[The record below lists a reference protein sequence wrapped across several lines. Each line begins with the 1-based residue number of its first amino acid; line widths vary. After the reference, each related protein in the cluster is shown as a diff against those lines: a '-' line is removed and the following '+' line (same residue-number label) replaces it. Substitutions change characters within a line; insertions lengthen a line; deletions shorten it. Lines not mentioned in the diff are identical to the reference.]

1 MKEKIGIVTDHGG
14 FELKEYIKN
23 FLKEK
28 YDVIDF
34 GVNTEE
40 SVDYPVVVSGAC
52 KKMLAG
58 EVPRLIALCGT
69 GIGASIAANKH
80 KGIRAALCHDEFGA
94 EMSRQHNDANALVL
108 GGRVLGKDL
117 AKRIVNTWLETEF
130 EGGRHKRRTDQLDEL
145 SC

>member
-14 FELKEYIKN
+14 LELKEYLKSV
-23 FLKEK
+23 LKEN
-28 YDVIDF
+28 YDVVDY
-34 GVNTEE
+34 GVNTPD
-40 SVDYPVVVSGAC
+40 SVDYPIVVSDAC
-52 KKMLAG
+52 KKMQHG
-58 EVPRLIALCGT
+58 EVPRLVALCGT

-94 EMSRQHNDANALVL
+94 EMSRKHNNANVLVL

-117 AKRIVNTWLETEF
+117 AKRILDTWLNTEF
-130 EGGRHKRRTDQLDEL
+130 EGGRHKKRTDQLDEL